1 MEKITSTPILE
12 HDEDR
17 AAIIMPDPFRFAKC
31 GPIPSRGVLCFF
43 QDVISSLLEEAK
55 LKKLGHLTTEMGDH
69 PVYAYMHDGK
79 PVTVFQPGVGA
90 PLAAAFLEELI
101 AVGVTKYMVCGACGA
116 LNTETIVGH
125 PVVLTSAVRD
135 EGTSY
140 HYLPPAREVKAH
152 PKAISV
158 LLKVL
163 QSSGLDFKTAKTWT
177 TDAIYRETK
186 EKRKLRISE
195 GCDVVEMEAAAL
207 FAVAQFRDICL
218 GQIVY
223 TGDLVVP
230 EGWDDR
236 NWNKR
241 TEDRHLLFDLA
252 VKAVMEL

>member
-1 MEKITSTPILE
+1 MEKFTSTPVLE

-43 QDVISSLLEEAK
+43 QDVISSLLEEEK
-55 LKKLGHLTTEMGDH
+55 LKILGHLTTEMGDH
-69 PVYAYMHDGK
+69 PVYSYNHEGK
-79 PVTVFQPGVGA
+79 PVTIFHPGVGA

-101 AVGVTKYMVCGACGA
+101 AVGVTKYIVCGACGA

-125 PVVLTSAVRD
+125 PLILTSAVRD

-152 PKAISV
+152 PKAISA
-158 LLKVL
+158 LIKVL

-186 EKRKLRISE
+186 GKRKLRISD
-195 GCDVVEMEAAAL
+195 GCQVVEMEAAAL
-207 FAVAQFRDICL
+207 FAVAQFREICL

-230 EGWDDR
+230 EGGYPKVPG
-236 NWNKR
+236 KR
-241 TEDRHLLFDLA
+241 TEDRR
-252 VKAVMEL
+252 